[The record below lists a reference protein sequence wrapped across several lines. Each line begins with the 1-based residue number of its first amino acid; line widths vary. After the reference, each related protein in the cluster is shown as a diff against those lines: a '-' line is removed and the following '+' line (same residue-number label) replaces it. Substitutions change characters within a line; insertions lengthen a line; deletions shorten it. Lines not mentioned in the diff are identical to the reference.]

1 MTIRTPICDMLGIDY
16 PILLAGMGGVSYA
29 EVCAAVS
36 EAGGFGTLG
45 MAGRSPEEIR
55 AQMRRVR
62 QLTKKPFGVDLLA
75 AVPESLERTADMII
89 EEGASAFISGL
100 GVPPR
105 HLVDRFRAA
114 GLKVMNVCGTVRH
127 AKAGEDGGLDAVVAQ
142 GTEAGGHTGK
152 IASMAL
158 VPQIVDAVKIPV
170 LAAGAIVDGRG
181 LAAALALGAQGVWM
195 GTRFIASTEAH
206 AGEMYKQVVVDAGD
220 EDTIITRAY
229 SGKPMRVFK
238 NEYVADWERRPQD
251 IKPFPLQAAIS
262 VQSGV
267 MGGIGG
273 QTEGLDRNRSAFA
286 IGQGAG
292 AIHEVLPCAEI
303 IRRIM
308 SEAEEIIGRMSR
320 MIRAS

>member
-1 MTIRTPICDMLGIDY
+1 MTLRPPLCDMLGIKY

-45 MAGRSPEEIR
+45 MAGRSTSEIR
-55 AQMRRVR
+55 EEMRKVR
-62 QLTKKPFGVDLLA
+62 KLTKKPFGVDLLA
-75 AVPESLERTADMII
+75 AVPESLEKAADIII

-105 HLVDRFRAA
+105 HLVDRFHAA

-152 IASMAL
+152 IAGMAL
-158 VPQIVDAVKIPV
+158 VPQVVDAVKIPV
-170 LAAGAIVDGRG
+170 IAAGSIVDGRG
-181 LAAALALGAQGVWM
+181 LAASLALGAQGVWI
-195 GTRFIASTEAH
+195 GTRFIASKEAH
-206 AGEMYKQVVVDAGD
+206 AGDLYKQAVIDSTD

-229 SGKPMRVFK
+229 SGKPMRVYK
-238 NEYVADWERRPQD
+238 NDYVADWERRPQD
-251 IKPFPLQAAIS
+251 IKPFPMQAMIS
-262 VQSGV
+262 HQAGV

-273 QTEGLDRNRSAFA
+273 QIEGLDRNRSAFA
-286 IGQGAG
+286 MGQGAG
-292 AIHEVLPCAEI
+292 AIREVQSCAEI
-303 IRRIM
+303 MADIM
-308 SEAEEIIGRMSR
+308 SGAEKVIGRMAR
-320 MIRAS
+320 LNG